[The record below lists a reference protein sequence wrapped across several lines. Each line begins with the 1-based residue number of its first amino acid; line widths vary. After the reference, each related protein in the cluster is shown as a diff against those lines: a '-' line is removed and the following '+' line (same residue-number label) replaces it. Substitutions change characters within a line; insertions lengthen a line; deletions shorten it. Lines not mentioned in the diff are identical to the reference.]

1 MMQRRRKMKSQLNK
15 IYIIIF
21 IILFFTLSKSNAIE
35 DVKKR
40 KKLLEDYKLQI
51 ANLKKKLKLDAEK
64 EEDEKSI
71 E

>member
-1 MMQRRRKMKSQLNK
+1 MQRRRKMKSQLNK